1 MARSDPMDAAGF
13 RRIMS
18 CFATGV
24 TVVTTAVDGK
34 LHGITVNS
42 LTSVSLHPL
51 LLLVCI
57 DREAEAHRQIEG
69 SVRFAVNFLGAG
81 QEGISRIFA
90 AKGEPEDGHLRGVPF
105 RMGTNGTP
113 LLEGCL
119 AHLEC
124 AVVERYPG
132 GDHTIFI
139 ASALG
144 GELQRNDAPLLF
156 YRGQYLRMET

>member
-13 RRIMS
+13 RRIMG

-24 TVVTTAVDGK
+24 TVVTTAADGN

-42 LTSVSLHPL
+42 LTSVSLDPP

-57 DREAEAHRQIEG
+57 DRGAEAHRQIDAG
-69 SVRFAVNFLGAG
+69 VRFAVNFLGAG
-81 QEGISRIFA
+81 QEDLSRIFA
-90 AKGEPEDGHLRGVPF
+90 AKGEPEHGHLRGVPF
-105 RMGTNGTP
+105 RMGTHGTP

-124 AVVERYPG
+124 AVVDRYPG

-139 ASALG
+139 ASVLG
-144 GELQRNDAPLLF
+144 GELRRDDAPLLF
-156 YRGQYLRMET
+156 YRGQYRRMAT